1 MFNYERHL
9 AVVMVLAI
17 IAIIATI
24 VMVVL
29 EVPLPFFGNG

>member
-17 IAIIATI
+17 IVIIATI